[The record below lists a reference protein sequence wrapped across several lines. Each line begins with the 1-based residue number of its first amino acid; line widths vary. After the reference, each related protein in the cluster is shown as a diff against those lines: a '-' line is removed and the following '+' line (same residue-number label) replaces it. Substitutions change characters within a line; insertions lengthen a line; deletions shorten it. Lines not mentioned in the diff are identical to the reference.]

1 MKKEASVAGTKTINE
16 MLANWQDELV
26 EELIMLDEIAGE
38 LDYVSNKQVDH
49 RRKEIADT
57 LSRIADAF
65 IILKPVD
72 QSVVHE

>member
-38 LDYVSNKQVDH
+38 LDYVSNKQIDH
-49 RRKEIADT
+49 RRKEIADK
-57 LSRIADAF
+57 LSRISDAF
-65 IILKPVD
+65 VILKPVD
-72 QSVVHE
+72 RSVVQE